1 MILINGGHAFMDLLK
16 KQNKL
21 MSAKGCKKLV
31 LGIILAL
38 IIFGLSY
45 LFLFP
50 LFYLISTA
58 FQSAE
63 SLLDPSVVWLPRS
76 FSLDN
81 IKETFSIMDF
91 GNSAFLTARITVL
104 STLASLISCSLVGYG
119 MARYKVPEGKF
130 VFALVILT
138 IILPPQATL
147 ISSYLNF
154 RFFDFGGVLGILEPI
169 TRFSSINLLNTEW
182 TFVLPAIFANGL
194 RSGLFIFLFK
204 QFFSGL
210 PKEIEEAAK
219 IDGCGAFKTYWKI
232 MLPMA
237 RPAIVTVLL
246 FSAVWHWNDLYTSS
260 MYFIEGTQ
268 PVMPTLDALL
278 NIMAQEGLMESM
290 SASQDY
296 LRVYIASGAL
306 LAILP
311 PLIIYLIFQRLFT
324 ESIAKTGIVG

>member
-1 MILINGGHAFMDLLK
+1 MYLLK
-16 KQNKL
+16 NNKKFI
-21 MSAKGCKKLV
+21 STGGVKKILV
-31 LGIILAL
+31 SIILAL

-63 SLLDPSVVWLPRS
+63 SLMDPSVVWLPRS
-76 FSLDN
+76 FSLEN
-81 IKETFSIMDF
+81 IKETFKIMDF

-104 STLASLISCSLVGYG
+104 STAMSLISCSLVGYG
-119 MARYKVPEGKF
+119 LARYKVPEGKF
-130 VFALVILT
+130 VFFLVVLT

-154 RFFDFGGVLGILEPI
+154 RFFDFGGVMGLLEPI
-169 TRFSSINLLNTEW
+169 TGFPSVNLLNTEW
-182 TFVLPAIFANGL
+182 TFILPAIFANGL

-219 IDGCGAFKTYWKI
+219 IDGCGAIKTYWQI

-237 RPAIVTVLL
+237 KPAIITVLL
-246 FSAVWHWNDLYTSS
+246 FSTVWHWNDLYTAS

-268 PVMPTLDALL
+268 PVMPTLDSLFD
-278 NIMAQEGLMESM
+278 IMAQEGLMESM

-296 LRVYIASGAL
+296 LRVYISSGAL

-311 PLIIYLIFQRLFT
+311 PLVIYLVFQRMFT

>member
-1 MILINGGHAFMDLLK
+1 MYLLK
-16 KQNKL
+16 NNKKFI
-21 MSAKGCKKLV
+21 STGGVKKILV
-31 LGIILAL
+31 SIILAL

-63 SLLDPSVVWLPRS
+63 SLMDPSVVWLPRS
-76 FSLDN
+76 FSLEN
-81 IKETFSIMDF
+81 IKETFKIMDF

-104 STLASLISCSLVGYG
+104 STAMSLISCSLVGYG
-119 MARYKVPEGKF
+119 LARYKVPEGKF
-130 VFALVILT
+130 VFFLVVLT

-154 RFFDFGGVLGILEPI
+154 RFFDFGGVMGLLEPI
-169 TRFSSINLLNTEW
+169 TGFPSVNLLNTEW
-182 TFVLPAIFANGL
+182 TFILPAIFANGL

-219 IDGCGAFKTYWKI
+219 IDGCGAIKTYWQI

-237 RPAIVTVLL
+237 KPAIITVLL
-246 FSAVWHWNDLYTSS
+246 FSTVWHWNDLYTAS

-268 PVMPTLDALL
+268 PVMPTLDSLFD
-278 NIMAQEGLMESM
+278 IMAQEGLMESM

-296 LRVYIASGAL
+296 LRVYISSGV
-306 LAILP
+306 
-311 PLIIYLIFQRLFT
+311 FQRLFT

>member
-1 MILINGGHAFMDLLK
+1 MELLK
-16 KQNKL
+16 KHNKL
-21 MSAKGCKKLV
+21 MSAKGCKKIV
-31 LGIILAL
+31 LGIVLAL

-91 GNSAFLTARITVL
+91 GNSAFLTAKITVL
-104 STLASLISCSLVGYG
+104 STLASLVSCSLVGYG
-119 MARYKVPEGKF
+119 LARYKVPEAKF

-154 RFFDFGGVLGILEPI
+154 RFFDFGGVLGLIEPI
-169 TRFSSINLLNTEW
+169 TGFSSINLLNTEW

-219 IDGCGAFKTYWKI
+219 IDGCGAFKTYRRI

-237 RPAIVTVLL
+237 KPAIVTVLL

>member
-1 MILINGGHAFMDLLK
+1 MYLLK
-16 KQNKL
+16 NNKKFI
-21 MSAKGCKKLV
+21 STGGVKKIV
-31 LGIILAL
+31 VSIILAL

-63 SLLDPSVVWLPRS
+63 SLMDPSVVWLPRS
-76 FSLDN
+76 FSLEN
-81 IKETFSIMDF
+81 IKETFKIMDF

-104 STLASLISCSLVGYG
+104 STAMSLISCSLVGYG
-119 MARYKVPEGKF
+119 LARYKVPEGKF
-130 VFALVILT
+130 VFFLVVLT

-154 RFFDFGGVLGILEPI
+154 RFFDFGGLLGLLEPI
-169 TRFSSINLLNTEW
+169 IGFPSVNMLNTEW

-219 IDGCGAFKTYWKI
+219 IDGCGAIKTYWQI

-237 RPAIVTVLL
+237 KPAIITVLL
-246 FSAVWHWNDLYTSS
+246 FSTVWHWNDLYTAS

-268 PVMPTLDALL
+268 PVMPTLDSLFD
-278 NIMAQEGLMESM
+278 IMAQEGLMESM

-296 LRVYIASGAL
+296 LRVYISSGAL

-311 PLIIYLIFQRLFT
+311 PLVIYLVFQRLFT

>member
-1 MILINGGHAFMDLLK
+1 VYLLK
-16 KQNKL
+16 KYKKFI
-21 MSAKGCKKLV
+21 SVGGAKKIV
-31 LGIILAL
+31 LGIMFAL

-76 FSLDN
+76 FSLEN
-81 IKETFSIMDF
+81 IKETFKIMDF
-91 GNSAFLTARITVL
+91 GNSAFLTARITIF
-104 STLASLISCSLVGYG
+104 STAASLISCSLVGYG
-119 MARYKVPEGKF
+119 LARYKVPESKF
-130 VFALVILT
+130 VFMLVILT

-154 RFFDFGGVLGILEPI
+154 RFFDFGGLLGLLEPI
-169 TRFSSINLLNTEW
+169 TGFPSINLLNTEW

-219 IDGCGAFKTYWKI
+219 IDGCGALKTYWQI

-237 RPAIVTVLL
+237 KAAIVTVLL
-246 FSAVWHWNDLYTSS
+246 FSAVWHWNDLYTAS

-268 PVMPTLDALL
+268 PVMPTLDSLFD
-278 NIMAQEGLMESM
+278 IMAQEGLMESM

>member
-1 MILINGGHAFMDLLK
+1 MNLTK
-16 KQNKL
+16 KYKKFL
-21 MSAKGCKKLV
+21 SVSGIKKLV
-31 LGIILAL
+31 FGVVFAL

-76 FSLDN
+76 FSLEN
-81 IKETFSIMDF
+81 IKETFKIMDF
-91 GNSAFLTARITVL
+91 GNSAFLTARITIF
-104 STLASLISCSLVGYG
+104 STAASLISCSLVGYG
-119 MARYKVPEGKF
+119 LARYKVPEGKF
-130 VFALVILT
+130 VFMLVILT

-154 RFFDFGGVLGILEPI
+154 RFFDFGGLLGLIEPI
-169 TRFSSINLLNTEW
+169 TGFSSFNLLNTEW
-182 TFVLPAIFANGL
+182 TFILPAIFANGL

-219 IDGCGAFKTYWKI
+219 IDGCGAFKTYWQI
-232 MLPMA
+232 MMPMA
-237 RPAIVTVLL
+237 KAAIVTVLL
-246 FSAVWHWNDLYTSS
+246 FSAVWHWNDLYTAS

-290 SASQDY
+290 NASQDY

-311 PLIIYLIFQRLFT
+311 PLIIYLVFQRLFT

>member
-1 MILINGGHAFMDLLK
+1 MYLLK
-16 KQNKL
+16 NN
-21 MSAKGCKKLV
+21 KKLISTGGV
-31 LGIILAL
+31 KKILVSIVLAL

-63 SLLDPSVVWLPRS
+63 SLMDPSVVWLPRS
-76 FSLDN
+76 FSFEN
-81 IKETFSIMDF
+81 IKETFKIMDF

-104 STLASLISCSLVGYG
+104 STAMSLISCSLVGYG
-119 MARYKVPEGKF
+119 LARYKVPEGKF
-130 VFALVILT
+130 VFFLVVLT

-154 RFFDFGGVLGILEPI
+154 RFFDFGGLLGLLEPI
-169 TRFSSINLLNTEW
+169 IGFPSVNMLNTEW

-219 IDGCGAFKTYWKI
+219 IDGCGAIKTYWQI

-237 RPAIVTVLL
+237 KPAIITVLL
-246 FSAVWHWNDLYTSS
+246 FSTVWHWNDLYTAS

-268 PVMPTLDALL
+268 PVMPTLDSLFD
-278 NIMAQEGLMESM
+278 IMAQEGLMESM

-296 LRVYIASGAL
+296 LRVYISSGAL

-311 PLIIYLIFQRLFT
+311 PLVIYLVFQRLFT

>member
-1 MILINGGHAFMDLLK
+1 MSLSKKYKKFLSVNGT
-16 KQNKL
+16 
-21 MSAKGCKKLV
+21 KKL
-31 LGIILAL
+31 IFSIMFAL

-63 SLLDPSVVWLPRS
+63 SLMDPSVVWLPRS
-76 FSLDN
+76 FSLEN
-81 IKETFSIMDF
+81 IKETFKIMDF
-91 GNSAFLTARITVL
+91 GNSAFLTARITIF
-104 STLASLISCSLVGYG
+104 STVASLISCSLVGYG
-119 MARYKVPEGKF
+119 LARYKVPEGKF
-130 VFALVILT
+130 VFMLVILT

-154 RFFDFGGVLGILEPI
+154 RFFDFGGLLGLLEPI
-169 TRFSSINLLNTEW
+169 TGFSSFNLLNTEW
-182 TFVLPAIFANGL
+182 TFILPAIFANGL

-219 IDGCGAFKTYWKI
+219 IDGCGALKTYWQI

-237 RPAIVTVLL
+237 KAAIVTVLL
-246 FSAVWHWNDLYTSS
+246 FSAVWHWNDLYTAS

-268 PVMPTLDALL
+268 PVMPTLDSLL

-290 SASQDY
+290 NASQDY

-311 PLIIYLIFQRLFT
+311 PLIIYLVFQRLFT

>member
-1 MILINGGHAFMDLLK
+1 MEVRFVNLSKKYKKIL
-16 KQNKL
+16 
-21 MSAKGCKKLV
+21 SVSRAKNLV
-31 LGIILAL
+31 FGIMFAL

-76 FSLDN
+76 FSLEN
-81 IKETFSIMDF
+81 IKETFKIMDF
-91 GNSAFLTARITVL
+91 GNSAFLTARITIF
-104 STLASLISCSLVGYG
+104 STAASLLSCSLVGYG
-119 MARYKVPEGKF
+119 LARYKVPEGKF
-130 VFALVILT
+130 IFMLVILT

-154 RFFDFGGVLGILEPI
+154 RFFDFGGLLRLLEPI
-169 TRFSSINLLNTEW
+169 TGFSSINLLNTEW
-182 TFVLPAIFANGL
+182 TFILPAIFANGL

-204 QFFSGL
+204 QFFTGL

-219 IDGCGAFKTYWKI
+219 IDGCGAFKTYWQI

-237 RPAIVTVLL
+237 KAAIVTVLL
-246 FSAVWHWNDLYTSS
+246 FSTVWHWNDLYTAA

-268 PVMPTLDALL
+268 PVMPTLDSLL

-290 SASQDY
+290 NASQDY

-311 PLIIYLIFQRLFT
+311 PLVIYLVFQRLFT

>member
-1 MILINGGHAFMDLLK
+1 MKLSK
-16 KQNKL
+16 KYKKFLSVNRT
-21 MSAKGCKKLV
+21 KKL
-31 LGIILAL
+31 LFGIMFAL

-63 SLLDPSVVWLPRS
+63 SLMDPSVVWLPRS
-76 FSLDN
+76 FSLQN
-81 IKETFSIMDF
+81 IKETFQIMDF
-91 GNSAFLTARITVL
+91 GNSAFLTARITIF
-104 STLASLISCSLVGYG
+104 STAASLISCSLVGYG
-119 MARYKVPEGKF
+119 LARYKVPEGKF
-130 VFALVILT
+130 VFMLVILT

-154 RFFDFGGVLGILEPI
+154 RFFDFGGLLRLIEPI
-169 TRFSSINLLNTEW
+169 TGFSSINLLNTEW

-219 IDGCGAFKTYWKI
+219 IDGCGAFKTYWQI

-237 RPAIVTVLL
+237 KAAIVTVLL
-246 FSAVWHWNDLYTSS
+246 FSAVWHWNDLYTAS

-268 PVMPTLDALL
+268 PVMPTLDSLL

-290 SASQDY
+290 NASQDY
-296 LRVYIASGAL
+296 LRVYIASGTL

-311 PLIIYLIFQRLFT
+311 PLIIYLVFQRLFT

>member
-1 MILINGGHAFMDLLK
+1 MYLLK
-16 KQNKL
+16 NNKKFI
-21 MSAKGCKKLV
+21 STGGVKKILV
-31 LGIILAL
+31 SIILAL

-63 SLLDPSVVWLPRS
+63 SLMDPSVVWLPRS
-76 FSLDN
+76 FSFEN
-81 IKETFSIMDF
+81 IKETFKIMDF

-104 STLASLISCSLVGYG
+104 STAMSLISCSLVGYG
-119 MARYKVPEGKF
+119 LARYKVPEGKF
-130 VFALVILT
+130 VFFLVVLT

-154 RFFDFGGVLGILEPI
+154 RFFDFGGVMGLLEPI
-169 TRFSSINLLNTEW
+169 TGFPSVNLLNTEW
-182 TFVLPAIFANGL
+182 TFILPAIFANGL

-232 MLPMA
+232 MMPMA
-237 RPAIVTVLL
+237 KPAIITVLL
-246 FSAVWHWNDLYTSS
+246 FSTVWHWNDLYTAS

-268 PVMPTLDALL
+268 PVMPTLDSLFD
-278 NIMAQEGLMESM
+278 IMAQEGLMESM

-296 LRVYIASGAL
+296 LRVYISSGAL

-311 PLIIYLIFQRLFT
+311 PLVIYLVFQRLFT